1 MGMYTELQFTAEI
14 DYEKHEEIIDI
25 LRYMTGDESVKRESL
40 TIPEHEL
47 FDTDRWEYMLRTSS
61 YYFPGQPHYVL
72 NEEHELNL
80 VNLSVRTDL
89 KNYGNEIQKFLDWI
103 RPYVL
108 AEDRLRGSDKDAE
121 RRMFVGY
128 MRYEAEVDP
137 TIIYFTK
144 DAVKLV
150 EPSVSVLSNTE
161 AE

>member
-14 DYEKHEEIIDI
+14 DYDKHEEIIDI
-25 LRYMTGDESVKRESL
+25 LRYMTGAEGLVLEDL

-47 FDTDRWEYMLRTSS
+47 FDTDRWEYMLRSSS

-72 NEEHELNL
+72 NEEHEFSL

-108 AEDRLRGSDKDAE
+108 TEDHLRDLSKDTE
-121 RRMFVGY
+121 HRMFVGY

-137 TIIYFTK
+137 TIIYFTQHG
-144 DAVKLV
+144 VKFV
-150 EPSVSVLSNTE
+150 NPAVSVLSNSV